1 MPVAVVTGAGSGIG
15 RATAERFGRKGWTVV
30 VSDINETTGAETV
43 DRIVGDGGNAVFR
56 RLDVADLADWELFTD
71 WVCEHHGLPDLLVNN
86 AGILIAGGFLEQ
98 TGADWRRMIS
108 INMMSPLVGS
118 RLFVQRMVD
127 AGARGH
133 IANICSVGAFLPTSL
148 APSYVVA
155 KQGAWFGTQALR
167 AEFGR
172 HGIGVSAICPGLIDT
187 NLSANGTRSGVDN
200 PTGTTWTNKLSRGQH
215 FLGRSPDHVAAA
227 IERGM
232 RWNLS
237 TVPVGLEA
245 WLGWYLYRLS
255 PGLSRGLMSLGRMS
269 LAERVVDLG
278 ARTLNTLGIGAD
290 R

>member
-1 MPVAVVTGAGSGIG
+1 MPVAVITGAGSGIG

-30 VSDINETTGAETV
+30 VSDIDETTGAETV
-43 DRIVGDGGNAVFR
+43 DRIARDGGNAVFR
-56 RLDVADLADWELFTD
+56 RLDVANLEDWESFTE
-71 WVCEHHGLPDLLVNN
+71 WVCTEHGVPDLLVNN
-86 AGILIAGGFLEQ
+86 AGILIAGGFLQQ
-98 TGADWRRMIS
+98 TGADWRRMIG

-133 IANICSVGAFLPTSL
+133 IANICSVGAFMPTPL

-167 AEFGR
+167 AEFGK

-187 NLSANGTRSGVDN
+187 NLSENGTRSGVDSQA
-200 PTGTTWTNKLSRGQH
+200 GATWTNELSRGQH
-215 FLGRSPDHVAAA
+215 FLGRSPDSVAAA
-227 IERGM
+227 VDRSM

-255 PGLSRGLMSLGRMS
+255 PGLSRGLLGIAQMS

-278 ARTLNTLGIGAD
+278 TRALNTLGIGGK

>member
-1 MPVAVVTGAGSGIG
+1 
-15 RATAERFGRKGWTVV
+15 
-30 VSDINETTGAETV
+30 
-43 DRIVGDGGNAVFR
+43 
-56 RLDVADLADWELFTD
+56 
-71 WVCEHHGLPDLLVNN
+71 
-86 AGILIAGGFLEQ
+86 
-98 TGADWRRMIS
+98 
-108 INMMSPLVGS
+108 
-118 RLFVQRMVD
+118 
-127 AGARGH
+127 
-133 IANICSVGAFLPTSL
+133 
-148 APSYVVA
+148 VA

-172 HGIGVSAICPGLIDT
+172 QGIGVSAICPGLIDT

-200 PTGTTWTNKLSRGQH
+200 LTGTTWTNKLSRGQH

>member
-30 VSDINETTGAETV
+30 VSDINEATGAETV
-43 DRIVGDGGNAVFR
+43 DRITRAGGSAVFR
-56 RLDVADLADWELFTD
+56 RLDVADLEDWRQFTD
-71 WVCEHHGLPDLLVNN
+71 WVCEEHGIPDLLVNN

-98 TGADWRRMIS
+98 TGADWRRMIA

-118 RLFVQRMVD
+118 RLFVQRMVE

-133 IANICSVGAFLPTSL
+133 IANICSVGAFMPTPL

-167 AEFGR
+167 AEFGKR
-172 HGIGVSAICPGLIDT
+172 GIGVSAICPGLIDT
-187 NLSANGTRSGVDN
+187 NLSANGTRSGVDE
-200 PTGTTWTNKLSRGQH
+200 TAGSSWTDKLNRGQH
-215 FLGRSPDHVAAA
+215 FFGRSPDHVAEAV
-227 IERGM
+227 ERSM

-237 TVPVGLEA
+237 TVPVGFEA
-245 WLGWYLYRLS
+245 WIGWFLYRLS
-255 PGLSRGLMSLGRMS
+255 PGLMRGALGIAQMS
-269 LAERVVDLG
+269 LAERAVDVSSRAL
-278 ARTLNTLGIGAD
+278 TTLGIGGK